1 MPGARLDSKS
11 MAQRAAQEVTAGEA
25 VAIGSGLPTAIP
37 STLPSNTGVWFLSET
52 GAVGYRASSAGMM
65 ADAAQNPV
73 SAMRGGAAAGV
84 GDVAAMLAG
93 GHVGLAFVEAAQVS
107 AAGDFVHWTTAETP
121 GLAAPGFAVDL
132 ASGAGRLV
140 ALMRLADDSGAPRLV
155 DQCSLPIDGSR
166 CVSLIVTDV
175 AVIRVTDG
183 VLELAEVAP
192 GWTSDDISSITGS
205 PLSLASNLREMTFE
219 TPDLSWP
226 NKVFATASEALS
238 DVPDGAIV
246 NVDGFGGPGGMAHY
260 LMTALRDQGA
270 KGLTMISNTAGIARV
285 ARFGVPEGLTAIDHT
300 ILVENGQVAK
310 AIASYPVS
318 PSINRP
324 SAFERAYQEGESDL
338 EVSPQGTLA
347 ERLRSGGAGV
357 AAFYTPTAV
366 GTLLGEG
373 KEVRGMDGRQYVL
386 EQQIIADYCIIRGHK
401 ADTLGNM
408 VYKGTSR
415 NFNPVMATAARV
427 TVVEVDE
434 IVEPGQLN
442 PEEIVTPGIFVN
454 RIVRRPEGF
463 SPYLE
468 TT

>member
-1 MPGARLDSKS
+1 MMAR
-11 MAQRAAQEVTAGEA
+11 RAAQEILAGDA
-25 VAIGSGLPTAIP
+25 VAIGSGLPSSIP
-37 STLPSNTGVWFLSET
+37 HVVPAGSGVWLVSEN
-52 GAVGYRASSAGMM
+52 GAVGYSPVPAGT
-65 ADAAQNPV
+65 AEGNAAVP
-73 SAMRGGAAAGV
+73 GAAVVGV
-84 GDVAAMLAG
+84 ADLAAMVAG
-93 GHVGLAFVEAAQVS
+93 GNLGLAILEAAQVS
-107 AAGDFVHWTTAETP
+107 AAGDLVHWTTAETP

-132 ASGAGRLV
+132 ASGARRVVAVMPHTDDAGNPRILEQCTLPVDGR
-140 ALMRLADDSGAPRLV
+140 AS
-155 DQCSLPIDGSR
+155 
-166 CVSLIVTDV
+166 VSTIVTHC
-175 AVIRVTDG
+175 AVLRVTHEG
-183 VLELAEVAP
+183 LELAELAP
-192 GWTSDDISSITGS
+192 GWTSDDVSAITGA
-205 PLSLASNLREMTFE
+205 PLSVSPSLREMTFE
-219 TPDLSWP
+219 LPVLEWP
-226 NKVFATASEALS
+226 NKVYESAADAVR

-260 LMTALRDQGA
+260 LMTALRDHGA

-285 ARFGVPEGLTAIDHT
+285 ARFGVPEGVTAIDHT

-366 GTLLGEG
+366 GTLLGDG
-373 KEVRGMDGRQYVL
+373 KEVREIDGRAYVL
-386 EQQIIADYCIIRGHK
+386 EQQILADFCIIRGHK

-427 TVVEVDE
+427 TIIEVDE
-434 IVEPGQLN
+434 IVEPGELDPDQ
-442 PEEIVTPGIFVN
+442 IVTPGVYVD
-454 RIVRRPEGF
+454 RIVKRPEDF

-468 TT
+468 SA

>member
-1 MPGARLDSKS
+1 MPGQRLDSTS
-11 MAQRAAQEVTAGEA
+11 MARRAAQEIRAGAA
-25 VAIGSGLPTAIP
+25 VAIGSGLPTA
-37 STLPSNTGVWFLSET
+37 LPGVVPAGSGVWFLSENGAIGFRPSAEGLFVDSSGNPAEVIPG
-52 GAVGYRASSAGMM
+52 GAVVGV
-65 ADAAQNPV
+65 ADL
-73 SAMRGGAAAGV
+73 
-84 GDVAAMLAG
+84 AAMLAG
-93 GHVGLAFVEAAQVS
+93 GNVGLALVEAGQVS

-121 GLAAPGFAVDL
+121 GLSAPGFAVDM
-132 ASGAGRLV
+132 ASGARRVV
-140 ALMRLADDSGAPRLV
+140 AIVRHTSDDGAPHILEHC
-155 DQCSLPIDGSR
+155 DLPIDGDR

-175 AVIRVTDG
+175 AAIRVTDG
-183 VLELAEVAP
+183 GLELAEVAP
-192 GWTSDDISSITGS
+192 GWTSDDIAAITAA
-205 PLSLASNLREMTFE
+205 PLSVASDLREMTFAV
-219 TPDLSWP
+219 PDLSWP
-226 NKVFATASEALS
+226 NKVYDSASQALG

-260 LMTALRDQGA
+260 LMTALRDHGA
-270 KGLTMISNTAGIARV
+270 QGLTIISNTAGIARV
-285 ARFGVPEGLTAIDHT
+285 ARFGAPEGVTPIDHT
-300 ILVENGQVAK
+300 ILVDNGQVAK

-357 AAFYTPTAV
+357 AAFYTPTAA

-373 KEVRGMDGRQYVL
+373 KELREIDGRPYVL
-386 EQQIIADYCIIRGHK
+386 EQRILADFCIIRGHK

-415 NFNPVMATAARV
+415 NFNPVMATSARV

-434 IVEPGQLN
+434 IVEPGELD
-442 PEEIVTPGIFVN
+442 PEEIVTPGVFVN
-454 RIVRRPEGF
+454 RIVKRPAEF

-468 TT
+468 I